1 VDPVNIADSLA
12 QVTAGWTA
20 TPEAQPEAL
29 ATAQKAITSSLLL
42 GLAPTQIHPVATP
55 TPTAAPTAT
64 PAPIATSA
72 ASPTPA
78 PTADV
83 IEDLTK
89 SIVST
94 PELSDPS
101 LLAAVQ
107 SAATLDPSNPSGLP
121 DYARGMQIQ
130 QTVGPFVDTSG
141 LLHIVNILPVTSETS
156 VAIGTSTGVV
166 GVFPVQI
173 GGVLLLHPPSS
184 SELILGSGSVWFA
197 AQALVKALPA
207 NAFTGFLISGGT
219 LNATAPF
226 VLQSGV
232 YVLPP
237 GATMTLKATLAP
249 PPAPAGG
256 NSIGQDAEALTVH
269 LPATVTILFTG
280 SGSTGT
286 ATIEALDPSSATVYG
301 TSFTLTRSTA
311 APIALD
317 NNVSILV
324 PCTSSITNF
333 NFASVKSTMFTPS
346 GTAPIAAAGW
356 VLPVALTTV
365 SALGVAA
372 GAGSLFLGLTTG
384 ASASWSWHPSAND
397 IIGWQIAVDPTQI
410 IIIVG
415 GQAASTVIT
424 TYQLWPEA
432 PPSTRNSSVDF
443 VTPTGFVVT
452 FVSTSG
458 KESLISLG
466 TAIAHL
472 DRPIAADGNRY
483 ALSAAATIGI
493 VLDSVGSHLTLFA
506 SAAPGT
512 TLQPLALENALVGVT
527 PPFTLIVF
535 GTLSGL
541 SFTEVR
547 VGTIFSARWLL
558 PTLPDPYATS
568 LNSDLANQTA
578 TLLYALVRWNQ
589 AANLPVAL
597 EFILGPATSSA
608 PAPTL
613 TTGGEVSAVGV
624 TATPQ
629 YIALLDLSTNV
640 DLFGV
645 ALINVDREISVL
657 GSTLDPSAGN
667 TGTPAPKLGI
677 DGLSLAINGATCA
690 TFALPQVS
698 WEPMES
704 TATNT
709 VVQAYPAS
717 DGPSLL
723 LLAPNQQ
730 QLVPLAPLPVL
741 TNTISNVS
749 EGIPFLGNFS
759 LPFGMSAVIEQDNA
773 VPSAKLNSTFNSTF
787 LLGGGEFQLTQPEF
801 PTSLTGGLQLTLKPE
816 NPTSASALFPG
827 STHID
832 TSGASPGYGVTVLGA
847 DGDVATIFKG
857 EFDKGGIKPGVP
869 VRRIDF
875 SGYGASLF
883 SEWSDTTTPG
893 AHVTKVDFD
902 VLRGRTSY
910 EVVQVVSTLYPYG
923 VPIVRTITI
932 NRQNTGSVISTDTG
946 WRAAAPGLFTFSTD
960 SNLGDAN
967 RVHRG
972 AVAGVYNVRNIRD
985 LTQILSATSA
995 GTTFQ
1000 FKQVLF
1006 DADIGLDHRVDVLQ
1020 GGSLSSLTDG
1030 SGNTVTL
1037 VPAAD
1042 MQGWVLI
1049 APDGKDPDANA
1060 MLELFQQTGP
1070 ITAPFSCIAQVG
1082 SLGSKTG
1089 TTLRCSAIE
1098 VNMANSTL
1106 TNPPPP
1112 MPAMGVALRSAPILP
1127 QDGAW
1132 GFGRRPSTGNAPAA
1146 LPSNFPVP
1154 IVQSVLDQTAW
1165 HIADI
1170 ADVLRLANPQTIYGI
1185 LQDTGTQ
1192 KLLFEQPHIP
1202 LLSSSSPP
1210 GSVPGINLPNPPAFA
1225 DIASLLNA
1233 TGLFPDIGS
1242 AISMLNYPLRQTT
1255 PAPDPPEQ
1263 LQNVGDSLQYTKQI
1277 SFDPQKPALTLL
1289 DLGVLS
1295 VALSYCDESKGRF
1308 TPSGG
1313 TSATAANA
1321 PTSLTYTLNPAGSPR
1336 WSFDIENLSFMVY
1349 VPAFSTTDALLTI
1362 IGGLKADDQHA
1373 PTLSNLN
1380 LVYGSALS
1388 SLKSIFSKLQA
1399 LANFLPGGAG
1409 AGLDISLSD
1418 GKLTVLDTFALPT
1431 LPLGLGELSDISLD
1445 VGLTLT
1451 LSPLSADFMI
1461 GVGDP
1466 GNPFNWIVSPLS
1478 GNGLIDVGV
1487 QGGQPSLTV
1496 QGGIGLGLA
1505 IDLGIAEG
1513 SASITLA
1520 VQLTISASTITV
1532 IFILNG
1538 QASVDV
1544 LGGLASA
1551 SLTLTASVG
1560 VSVSPIPV
1568 PHLLPLPVHFDS
1580 EDITFLASVSVGI
1593 HISIC
1598 WVININFDGS
1608 WQFSQSIHT
1617 PALSIG

>member
-1 VDPVNIADSLA
+1 MDPVKIAGSLA

-20 TPEAQPEAL
+20 LPEAQPDAL
-29 ATAQKAITSSLLL
+29 ISAQKAITSSLLL
-42 GLAPTQIHPVATP
+42 GLAPAQIHPAATP
-55 TPTAAPTAT
+55 VVTLT
-64 PAPIATSA
+64 
-72 ASPTPA
+72 

-83 IEDLTK
+83 VEDLTK
-89 SIVST
+89 SISST

-101 LLAAVQ
+101 LLVAVQ

-130 QTVGPFVDTSG
+130 ETAGPFVDTSG

-156 VAIGTSTGVV
+156 VAIGTATGVV
-166 GVFPVQI
+166 GVFPVKTSPILKITQ
-173 GGVLLLHPPSS
+173 PSTQ
-184 SELILGSGSVWFA
+184 LTLGSGSVWFA
-197 AQALVKALPA
+197 AQALVKALPS
-207 NAFTGFLISGGT
+207 NAFTGFLVSGGT
-219 LNATAPF
+219 LTASAPF
-226 VLQSGV
+226 ALQNGV
-232 YVLPP
+232 YVLPA
-237 GATMTLKATLAP
+237 GASMTLKATLAP
-249 PPAPAGG
+249 PAAPAGG
-256 NSIGQDAEALTVH
+256 NSIGQDAEAMTVH
-269 LPATVTILFTG
+269 LPATVTIVFSG
-280 SGSTGT
+280 SGSTGV

-301 TSFTLTRSTA
+301 MSFTLTRNTA
-311 APIALD
+311 PPIALD
-317 NNVSILV
+317 NNASILV
-324 PCTSSITNF
+324 PCTASIANF
-333 NFASVKSTMFTPS
+333 NFASVKSTLFTPS
-346 GTAPIAAAGW
+346 GTALVAAAGW

-372 GAGSLFLGLTTG
+372 GAGGLLLGLTTG
-384 ASASWSWHPSAND
+384 ASASWSLHPVATG
-397 IIGWQIAVDPTQI
+397 ILGWQIAVDPTQI

-415 GQAASTVIT
+415 GQAASTVPT

-432 PPSTRNSSVDF
+432 APSPRNSSVDF
-443 VTPTGFVVT
+443 LTPTGFIVT

-458 KESLISLG
+458 KEALISLG
-466 TAIAHL
+466 TATAHF

-483 ALSAAATIGI
+483 ALSAGATIGL
-493 VLDSVGSHLTLFA
+493 VLDSGGTHVTIFA
-506 SAAPGT
+506 LST
-512 TLQPLALENALVGVT
+512 TPSTAIQPLALENALVGVSS
-527 PPFTLIVF
+527 PFSFILE
-535 GTLSGL
+535 GTLTGSTVGN
-541 SFTEVR
+541 VR
-547 VGTIFSARWLL
+547 VVTAFNAHWLL

-589 AANLPVAL
+589 AANLLPTL
-597 EFILGPATSSA
+597 EFILGPAASSA

-613 TTGGEVSAVGV
+613 TTGGAVTAVGV
-624 TATPQ
+624 APTPQ

-645 ALINVDREISVL
+645 AFINLDREISVI
-657 GSTLDPSAGN
+657 GEAKFSPSAG
-667 TGTPAPKLGI
+667 TGTPAPAVGI
-677 DGLSLAINGATCA
+677 EGLSLAINGATCA

-704 TATNT
+704 TAAEA
-709 VVQAYPAS
+709 VVQAFPAS
-717 DGPSLL
+717 DGPALL
-723 LLAPNQQ
+723 LIAPNEQ
-730 QLVPLAPLPVL
+730 QLVQLAPLPVL

-749 EGIPFLGNFS
+749 DGIGFLGNFS
-759 LPFGMSAVIEQDNA
+759 LPFGMSAVIEQENA
-773 VPSAKLNSTFNSTF
+773 VPSAKLNSTLNSTF
-787 LLGGGEFQLTQPEF
+787 LLGGGEFQLNQPEF
-801 PTSLTGGLQLTLKPE
+801 PTSLTGALQLTLKPE
-816 NPTSASALFPG
+816 DPTGASAMFPG

-832 TSGASPGYGVTVLGA
+832 TSGAAPGYGVRVLGA

-857 EFDKGGIKPGVP
+857 EFDTGGIKPGVP

-883 SEWSDTTTPG
+883 SEWADTTTAG

-932 NRQNTGSVISTDTG
+932 RRQNTGSVISTDTG
-946 WRAAAPGLFTFSTD
+946 WRAAAPGLFTFATD

-1020 GGSLSSLTDG
+1020 GGSLSSLTDA

-1037 VPAAD
+1037 VPATD
-1042 MQGWVLI
+1042 MEGWVLI

-1082 SLGSKTG
+1082 SLGGKTG

-1098 VNMANSTL
+1098 VNMANSSL
-1106 TNPPPP
+1106 TSPPPP
-1112 MPAMGVALRSAPILP
+1112 MPAMGAALRSAPILP
-1127 QDGAW
+1127 RDGAW
-1132 GFGRRPSTGNAPAA
+1132 GFGQRPSTATAPSA
-1146 LPSNFPVP
+1146 LPTNFPVP

-1170 ADVLRLANPQTIYGI
+1170 ADVLRLASPQTVYGI

-1202 LLSSSSPP
+1202 LLDSSSLP

-1233 TGLFPDIGS
+1233 TGLFPDLGS
-1242 AISMLNYPLRQTT
+1242 VISMLNYPLGQTT
-1255 PAPDPPEQ
+1255 PAPDVPEQ
-1263 LQNVGDSLQYTKQI
+1263 LQNVGDSLQYSKSI

-1321 PTSLTYTLNPAGSPR
+1321 PTSLTYKLNPTGSPR
-1336 WSFDIENLSFMVY
+1336 WSFDIENLSFLVY
-1349 VPAFSTTDALLTI
+1349 VPAFSSSDALLTI

-1466 GNPFNWIVSPLS
+1466 DNPFNWIVSPLS

-1487 QGGQPSLTV
+1487 QGGQPNLTV

-1520 VQLTISASTITV
+1520 VQLNISASSITV

-1551 SLTLTASVG
+1551 SLSLTASVG
-1560 VSVSPIPV
+1560 VSVSPIPI
-1568 PHLLPLPVHFDS
+1568 PHLLPPPVSFPS